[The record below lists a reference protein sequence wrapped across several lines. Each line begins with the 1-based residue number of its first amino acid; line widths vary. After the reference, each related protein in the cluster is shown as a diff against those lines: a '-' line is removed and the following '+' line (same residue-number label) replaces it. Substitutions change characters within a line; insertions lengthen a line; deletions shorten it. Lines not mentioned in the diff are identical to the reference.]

1 MHFDKRGGGGGGG
14 GENKR
19 IKGICAGFRCGC
31 QSVFHGNGVLYKN
44 SDQLWLFKFIA
55 IRRVFREPLE
65 PSASGLNNFL
75 QPLQMLIQY
84 KNMVDPFNMY
94 LENIN

>member
-1 MHFDKRGGGGGGG
+1 MISARGGGGGGWG
-14 GENKR
+14 GAKELKR
-19 IKGICAGFRCGC
+19 LVRFLGAVVSQFSMGMVCCTRIAINYG
-31 QSVFHGNGVLYKN
+31 Y
-44 SDQLWLFKFIA
+44 FIA
-55 IRRVFREPLE
+55 IRRVFREPFE